1 MMTKSIILTIASLTL
16 LLHLG
21 CRSSATNTPT
31 TPTTAQQPQNDEPGP
46 LPEDAYKAELAFI
59 DPPAKL
65 RVGQSTRVQIKI
77 KNNSSMFWWSRGGK
91 TNNRNDN
98 KFYIAAGD
106 RWLKSDGSLLT
117 DMDGRIGISKDLNP
131 GEETVV
137 SLLINAPKEPGDYEL
152 EIDLVQEAVTW
163 FSDKGSPT
171 IKTKVKVV
179 K

>member
-1 MMTKSIILTIASLTL
+1 MITKSITLTIALLMLLISLS
-16 LLHLG
+16 
-21 CRSSATNTPT
+21 CRSSTTSTST
-31 TPTTAQQPQNDEPGP
+31 TPATSQQSQNSEPGP

-65 RVGQSTRVQIKI
+65 RVGQPTIVQIKI
-77 KNNSSMFWWSRGGK
+77 KNNSSVLWWARGGK

-117 DMDGRIGISKDLNP
+117 DMDGRIGIGKDLNP

-137 SLLINAPKEPGDYEL
+137 SLSVTAPKDPGDYEL
-152 EIDLVQEAVTW
+152 EIDVLQETVTW
-163 FSDKGSPT
+163 FRDKGSPT

>member
-65 RVGQSTRVQIKI
+65 RVGQSTIVQLKI
-77 KNNSSMFWWSRGGK
+77 KNNSGVFWWARGGK
-91 TNNRNDN
+91 TNNRSDN

-117 DMDGRIGISKDLNP
+117 NMDGRIGIGKDLNP
-131 GEETVV
+131 GEETVA
-137 SLLINAPKEPGDYEL
+137 SLLITAPKDPGDYGL
-152 EIDLVQEAVTW
+152 EIDLLQESVTW
-163 FSDKGSPT
+163 FRDKGSPT